1 VSAPGGALILL
12 VDDFDDAREM
22 YTESLIFYG
31 YRVTSAGDA
40 ATAIEMAV
48 EQQPD
53 LILMDAALPGMSGW
67 DATKALK
74 ADARTR
80 NIPLLMLTG
89 HVLTESKERAAHAG
103 ADGLIPK
110 PCLPDELAR
119 EIEAILKHWPSRT
132 AGMSVEHQRHKAR
145 EAAGETAERLAKGR
159 AQQDTKRRLVRK
171 RPL

>member
-1 VSAPGGALILL
+1 MSPAGTLILL

-22 YTESLIFYG
+22 YSESLTFYG

-67 DATKALK
+67 DATRALK

-89 HVLTESKERAAHAG
+89 HVLTESKERAANAG

-110 PCLPDELAR
+110 PCLPDELVR
-119 EIEAILKHWPSRT
+119 EIEAVLKRWPSRVPGT
-132 AGMSVEHQRHKAR
+132 SAEGRRNQAR
-145 EAAGETAERLAKGR
+145 EAAGETADRLAKGR
-159 AQQDTKRRLVRK
+159 AQQDTKRRRAKK
-171 RPL
+171 R

>member
-1 VSAPGGALILL
+1 VSAPGALILL

-22 YTESLIFYG
+22 YTESLSFYG
-31 YRVTSAGDA
+31 YRVTSASDA
-40 ATAIEMAV
+40 VTAIAMAV

-67 DATKALK
+67 DATRMLK
-74 ADARTR
+74 ADVRTR

-89 HVLTESKERAAHAG
+89 HVLTESKERAATAG

-119 EIEAILKHWPSRT
+119 EIEAVLKRWPSRI
-132 AGMSVEHQRHKAR
+132 AGMSVEHQRHRAR

-159 AQQDTKRRLVRK
+159 AQQDTRRRSPKK
-171 RPL
+171 RPG

>member
-1 VSAPGGALILL
+1 VSPAGTLILL

-22 YTESLIFYG
+22 YTESLTFYG
-31 YRVTSAGDA
+31 YRVAAAGDA
-40 ATAIEMAV
+40 VTAIEIAV

-67 DATKALK
+67 DATRALK

-80 NIPLLMLTG
+80 DIPLLMLTG
-89 HVLTESKERAAHAG
+89 HVLTESKERAANAG

-119 EIEAILKHWPSRT
+119 EIEAVLKRWRGRVP
-132 AGMSVEHQRHKAR
+132 GMSVERQRKKTRA
-145 EAAGETAERLAKGR
+145 AAGQTAQRLAKGR
-159 AQQDTKRRLVRK
+159 AQQDTKRRSAKKQRG
-171 RPL
+171 

>member
-1 VSAPGGALILL
+1 MSPAGTLILL

-22 YTESLIFYG
+22 YSESLIFYG

-67 DATKALK
+67 DATRALK

-89 HVLTESKERAAHAG
+89 HVLTESKERAANAG

-110 PCLPDELAR
+110 PCLPDELVR
-119 EIEAILKHWPSRT
+119 EIEA
-132 AGMSVEHQRHKAR
+132 
-145 EAAGETAERLAKGR
+145 
-159 AQQDTKRRLVRK
+159 
-171 RPL
+171 

>member
-1 VSAPGGALILL
+1 VSPVGTLILL

-22 YTESLIFYG
+22 YTESLSFYG
-31 YRVTSAGDA
+31 YRVVSAGDA
-40 ATAIEMAV
+40 VTAIQMAT

-67 DATKALK
+67 DATLALK
-74 ADARTR
+74 SDPRTR

-89 HVLTESKERAAHAG
+89 HVLTESKERAANAG

-119 EIEAILKHWPSRT
+119 EIEAVLKRWPSRI
-132 AGMSVEHQRHKAR
+132 AAKSVEHQRHTTR
-145 EAAGETAERLAKGR
+145 EAAGETAQRLAKGR
-159 AQQDTKRRLVRK
+159 RQRDTKHRSVKKRK
-171 RPL
+171 G